1 MAIYR
6 QVHTCFWSDTK
17 ILDEMN
23 YTERYFYLYLL
34 TNPHVNQSG
43 CYEISITQIINESGI
58 SRKEINNLLDKFENT
73 FKLIK
78 YCNETKELLIINFYK
93 YNWTSSPKVKICIQN
108 EISKIK
114 SNDLIGYIRG
124 IFNKIYP
131 MQTGSQ
137 EKEKEK
143 EKEKENKKEN
153 KKENI
158 NNINNNININKSER
172 DQSFTPTASPTLAEI
187 YNYAC
192 SLDINDKDYCEKF
205 YNHYESIG
213 WVNGTGREIKNW
225 KLVFNNW
232 LKKDNKQKDRG
243 EINQECNL
251 Q

>member
-6 QVHTCFWSDTK
+6 QIHTCFWSDTK

-78 YCNETKELLIINFYK
+78 YCNETKELLIMNFYK

-143 EKEKENKKEN
+143 EKEKKEEEENAN
-153 KKENI
+153 ASTPPI
-158 NNINNNININKSER
+158 F
-172 DQSFTPTASPTLAEI
+172 DFQSI
-187 YNYAC
+187 
-192 SLDINDKDYCEKF
+192 LDYGLEKGADETYCKKF
-205 YNHYESIG
+205 YEYYKK
-213 WVNGTGREIKNW
+213 KNLEDW
-225 KLVFNNW
+225 KLKFDEWIKKDGIEKNIYE
-232 LKKDNKQKDRG
+232 LKKVG
-243 EINQECNL
+243 EGVFKL
-251 Q
+251 